1 MGRKQMITQILI
13 RAYTIRTVL
22 LFVAEAAWFILAEN
36 SFSGLFE
43 LMRATLIL
51 SLLSFA
57 VSFLVSQE
65 DRRISPSHAVL
76 YAVFDVLIFSIGAG
90 VFALMEMM
98 GIQGGSGLAVVVIP
112 ILAGM
117 VILPFSIVLAVI
129 ARLTPCAIQFMD
141 AWVKSFEERYPIPRH
156 RKKETM
162 KQTSALRFFSLL
174 ARKASEASIAPRPI
188 TMMPTSAIVGISA
201 KVFPFREVTP
211 MVRPIPASRNPIA

>member
-1 MGRKQMITQILI
+1 MSCDTSFSAEYYTQLKGIRKDTDERVLGGKESFCVNPFLADQKKCVYGEEKGDDRMGRKQMITQILI

-117 VILPFSIVLAVI
+117 VMLPFSIVLAVI
-129 ARLTPCAIQFMD
+129 AYRMI
-141 AWVKSFEERYPIPRH
+141 
-156 RKKETM
+156 
-162 KQTSALRFFSLL
+162 KQN
-174 ARKASEASIAPRPI
+174 I
-188 TMMPTSAIVGISA
+188 T
-201 KVFPFREVTP
+201 R
-211 MVRPIPASRNPIA
+211 R

>member
-1 MGRKQMITQILI
+1 MVKKRDDRLGRKPIITQILI
-13 RAYTIRTVL
+13 KAYTIRTVL

-98 GIQGGSGLAVVVIP
+98 GIQGGSGLALVVIP
-112 ILAGM
+112 ILAGIVM
-117 VILPFSIVLAVI
+117 LPFSIVLAVI
-129 ARLTPCAIQFMD
+129 AYRMIRQNIRR
-141 AWVKSFEERYPIPRH
+141 V
-156 RKKETM
+156 
-162 KQTSALRFFSLL
+162 
-174 ARKASEASIAPRPI
+174 
-188 TMMPTSAIVGISA
+188 
-201 KVFPFREVTP
+201 
-211 MVRPIPASRNPIA
+211 